1 MLKKI
6 KNIWVLCI
14 IITLDRKIINLFE
27 LCLVVKHNKVIILCQ
42 SLDYFK

>member
-1 MLKKI
+1 MLKKLKTI
-6 KNIWVLCI
+6 GFMYI

-42 SLDYFK
+42 SLDYF